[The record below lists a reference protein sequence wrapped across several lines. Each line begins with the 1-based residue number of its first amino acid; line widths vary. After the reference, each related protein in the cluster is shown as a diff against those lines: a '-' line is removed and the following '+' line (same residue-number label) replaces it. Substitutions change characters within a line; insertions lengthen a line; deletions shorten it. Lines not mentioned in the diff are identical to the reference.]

1 MMATALGGV
10 GDDAGGAG
18 SRPRHCTRFWKEVS
32 GGGLDVRL
40 HGHVVAGGGQKV
52 RGGSSVAVLSHDG
65 TAATKEGRKRRKSFP
80 RYGERGAPADLP
92 RGLWVRPSGGGRG
105 GEPTRSVAFLFVVR
119 GARDKPWGQLVATMC
134 SARSRT
140 QGYIAQGTVSTSKVG
155 SDRRPKFL
163 GVKVYMGKSRDRN
176 GWIPPLRAG

>member
-1 MMATALGGV
+1 MATALGGV

-92 RGLWVRPSGGGRG
+92 HGLWVRPSGGVEGVNQPG
-105 GEPTRSVAFLFVVR
+105 ALPFCSLFGEPATNLGGSSWLRC
-119 GARDKPWGQLVATMC
+119 ARH
-134 SARSRT
+134 
-140 QGYIAQGTVSTSKVG
+140 AQERKVT
-155 SDRRPKFL
+155 
-163 GVKVYMGKSRDRN
+163 
-176 GWIPPLRAG
+176 